1 MADVKEFYNVDFND
15 LKDQFKSFISQHTD
29 FLDYNFEGSALSQ
42 LLDIL
47 VFSLQ
52 YQNVYLNMT
61 ANELF
66 FRHAQIDDNIY
77 KLANMFNYLPKRKS
91 AAYIE
96 VSLSRLNLVINGQ
109 TWEGAGDDVQP
120 DPPDDWALATGVTD
134 GIYTIEDDALK
145 IEQETDIPLITQAI
159 TTVIGQPY
167 EVTVNFKT
175 GATQSAR
182 VMIGTTDTG
191 AELDDSGA
199 LSNTDWDSYTV
210 NFVATATTTYITIGA
225 FDDFTGE
232 ITYFDDPRVT
242 LDSSIVIPALT
253 EWTMGSLKLT
263 NYEDIILNTNEYF
276 TERLYEGVVTE
287 ETTLADGSDFFR
299 FELSERNDID
309 NEAFF
314 VFVDD
319 PDGGGGFIPGTEP
332 WINVHAGQGFQL
344 NDQAY
349 YLEHFETLTVK
360 FDDNQRFPKP
370 TADQQVRVVYL
381 LTSGSAAN
389 GNVSDITLDP
399 GVPEADKVVIDP
411 GINVLVNG
419 TDEES
424 IESVR
429 AAAPLFFT
437 TQHRAITESDFNILV
452 ERFPRFESLYD
463 AVLWGGEKEFI
474 DGFQRIVET
483 GPKTEFP
490 YIDLGHVYLTG
501 LKTDFEY
508 LDDTEK
514 QDLLDWFENFRII
527 TIFLKYIH
535 PQIVKIL
542 PTVDVKFKSVLNLDA
557 DGIKAQI
564 DDHLDEQEGFNKN
577 FHLSNLINFVDDIP
591 EVIETA
597 IDYASK
603 VTVKYPINTVDPE
616 ENFLSVRLWNAVVEN
631 SITADLGSY
640 QMVDSPQGVGIPGLL
655 IWNAQ
660 TVGTINYETGWIT
673 LDYDF
678 GVELPLDGIFD
689 INFTYADKR
698 TIQLN
703 RESFLIFEPI
713 IVTSQE
719 FEETE

>member
-15 LKDQFKSFISQHTD
+15 LKVQFKDFISEHTD

-96 VSLSRLNLVINGQ
+96 VTLSRLNLVTNGQ
-109 TWEGAGDDVQP
+109 TWEGTGDDTQP
-120 DPPDDWALATGVTD
+120 DPPDDWALASGVTD

-145 IEQETDIPLITQAI
+145 IEQEVDIPSITQAF

-167 EVTVNFKT
+167 EVTIAFRT

-182 VMIGTTDTG
+182 VRVGTTDING
-191 AELDDSGA
+191 NLADSGA
-199 LSNTDWDSYTV
+199 LLNTDWDSYTV
-210 NFVATATTTYITIGA
+210 NFVATTTTTYITIGA
-225 FDDFTGE
+225 ADDFTGE
-232 ITYFDDPRVT
+232 VVYFDDPRVT

-276 TERLYEGVVTE
+276 SERLYEGVVTE
-287 ETTLADGSDFFR
+287 ETILADGSDFFR

-314 VFVDD
+314 IFVDD
-319 PDGGGGFIPGTEP
+319 PDGGGGFIPGVDP
-332 WINVHAGQGFQL
+332 WTNVHAGQGFQL
-344 NDQAY
+344 NEQAY

-360 FDDNQRFPKP
+360 FDDGQRFPKP
-370 TADQQVRVVYL
+370 SSDQQVRAIYL
-381 LTSGSAAN
+381 VTSGSAAN
-389 GNVSDITLDP
+389 GSVSDITLSAL
-399 GVPEADKVVIDP
+399 VPDYDKVEIDV
-411 GINVLVNG
+411 GSNVLVNG

-452 ERFPRFESLYD
+452 ERYPRFESLYD

-474 DGFQRIVET
+474 DGFQRVVET
-483 GPKTEFP
+483 GPKSEFP
-490 YIDLGHVYLTG
+490 YIDLGHVFMTG
-501 LKTDFEY
+501 LKSDFEY
-508 LDDTEK
+508 LDDIES

-527 TIFLKYIH
+527 TIFLRYIH
-535 PQIVKIL
+535 PQIVKIY
-542 PTVDVKFKSVLNLDA
+542 PNVDIKFKSVLNLDA
-557 DGIKAQI
+557 AGIKATI
-564 DDHLDEQEGFNKN
+564 DDYLDTQEGFNKN

-591 EVIETA
+591 EVIETS
-597 IDYASK
+597 IDYTSR
-603 VTVKYPINTVDPE
+603 VTVKYPTVIVNPE
-616 ENFLSVRLWNAVVEN
+616 DNFLSVRLWNAVVEN
-631 SITADLGSY
+631 SIVADIGSY

-655 IWNAQ
+655 MWNGN
-660 TVGTINYETGWIT
+660 TVGTINYETGWLT
-673 LDYDF
+673 FDYDF
-678 GVELPLDGIFD
+678 GIQLPVDGIFD
-689 INFTYADKR
+689 VIFQYADR
-698 TIQLN
+698 RSIQLN
-703 RESFLIFEPI
+703 RETFMKFEPI
-713 IVTSQE
+713 VVTSTE